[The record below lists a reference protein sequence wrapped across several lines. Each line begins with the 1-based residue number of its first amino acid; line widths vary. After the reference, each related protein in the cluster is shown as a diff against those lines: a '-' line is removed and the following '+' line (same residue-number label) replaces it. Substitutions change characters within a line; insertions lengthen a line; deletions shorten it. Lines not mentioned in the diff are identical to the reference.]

1 MKKINVLLTGA
12 GGAGPI
18 AIIKS
23 LMGKYRIIG
32 IDMNKYAVGLYLAD
46 RSYVSPPARSSA
58 YLKLLER
65 IVKQDKVDVI
75 VPGIDEELIPISR
88 YFKVKKD
95 ILIILPREQFIEL
108 CLDKFGLMKKLEEEG
123 ISSPKT
129 FLLADF
135 DNLNKIHFPCIV
147 KPRVGRGSRGFAKI
161 VNEDQLKNYLR
172 DSYYKREGLIIQE
185 LLEGMEFTVSTVVSK
200 KGRILSV
207 IPKEIIKKEGI
218 THIAVTR
225 KNKDI
230 EDLAF
235 CIQKKF
241 QANGPFNIQL
251 IVSKKNNIPT
261 VFEINPRLSTTAALN
276 IAAGVNEVDLL
287 ISDYLSLPYK
297 KPKFKNNLVM
307 SRYFEQYY
315 LDESQIK

>member
-1 MKKINVLLTGA
+1 MKTILITAA

-23 LMGKYRIIG
+23 LKNKYRIIAT
-32 IDMNKYAVGLYLAD
+32 DMNRYAVGLYLAD
-46 RSYVSPPARSSA
+46 QSYVSPPVESPS
-58 YLKLLER
+58 YLKSLRR
-65 IVKQDKVDVI
+65 IVKQEKVDVI

-88 YFKVKKD
+88 YFKAKKD
-95 ILIILPREQFIEL
+95 ILIILPQEQFIQL
-108 CLDKFGLMKKLEEEG
+108 CLDKFGLMQKLEEEG
-123 ISSPKT
+123 VSSAKT
-129 FLLADF
+129 FMLGAF
-135 DNLNKIHFPCIV
+135 DNLNMIPFPCIV

-161 VNEDQLKNYLR
+161 LNQDQLENYLMNS
-172 DSYYKREGLIIQE
+172 SYKKEELIIQE
-185 LLEGMEFTVSTVVSK
+185 LLEGVEFTVSTIVSK
-200 KGRILSV
+200 GGKILSV

-235 CIQKKF
+235 GIQKKF

-251 IVSKKNNIPT
+251 IVSKKNNTPT
-261 VFEINPRLSTTAALN
+261 VFEINPRLSTTVALN

-287 ISDYLSLPYK
+287 ISDHLSVHYK
-297 KPKFKNNLVM
+297 KPQFKNNLVM

-315 LDESQIK
+315 LGENLIK